1 MTLRFFF
8 DFISPYAYLAWCR
21 VHALA
26 DTHDRCVEP
35 VPILFAGVLNAWGQ
49 LGPAEIPPKRVHVM
63 KDCLRQ
69 AARHGVTL
77 RPPPTHPFNP
87 LLALRIAGL
96 DMPAD
101 TRRRLIDGLYAAVWG
116 SHGGGVEDP
125 SRVAAIA
132 DAAGLDGAAAVA
144 AAGQPDAKAR
154 LRASTEAAIAAGVFG
169 VPTTD
174 VDGELFWGF
183 DSFPH
188 IERYLAGDDPVDPTL
203 VARWTDLPA
212 SAQRR

>member
-1 MTLRFFF
+1 M
-8 DFISPYAYLAWCR
+8 
-21 VHALA
+21 
-26 DTHDRCVEP
+26 
-35 VPILFAGVLNAWGQ
+35 AG
-49 LGPAEIPPKRVHVM
+49 
-63 KDCLRQ
+63 
-69 AARHGVTL
+69 
-77 RPPPTHPFNP
+77 
-87 LLALRIAGL
+87 
-96 DMPAD
+96 
-101 TRRRLIDGLYAAVWG
+101 
-116 SHGGGVEDP
+116 
-125 SRVAAIA
+125 
-132 DAAGLDGAAAVA
+132 
-144 AAGQPDAKAR
+144 